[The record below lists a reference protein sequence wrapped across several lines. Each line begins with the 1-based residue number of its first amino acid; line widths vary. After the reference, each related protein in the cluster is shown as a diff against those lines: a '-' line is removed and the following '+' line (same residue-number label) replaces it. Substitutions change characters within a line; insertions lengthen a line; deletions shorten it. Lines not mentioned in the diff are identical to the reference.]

1 MIYDWG
7 EIAVQSR
14 AGVQADAD
22 RLGKSIGGSV
32 IQPTAQN
39 FLRHQRLAIAAS
51 SADFGAI
58 TSTVKTSDIWASLL
72 TGEPGFVQAVDD
84 QTVWVKTTSINDDLA
99 NTLHLIQYK
108 H

>member
-1 MIYDWG
+1 MLYHSG
-7 EIAVQSR
+7 ELALQAR
-14 AGVQADAD
+14 AGVLADPN
-22 RLGKSIGGSV
+22 RLGKSIGSI

-51 SADFGAI
+51 SAEFGAI

-72 TGEPGFVQAVDD
+72 TGEPGFVQAVDE
-84 QTVWVKTTSINDDLA
+84 QTVWVKTTSIKDDLA